1 MKSFHLFETRN
12 IVWIDRSWNESIEE
26 YLLNI
31 LDAFDLNNVDRFH
44 FVQSRKTI
52 HFYSSKIA
60 YKITRS
66 EHKEQAMNRS
76 T

>member
-31 LDAFDLNNVDRFH
+31 LDAFDLNNVD
-44 FVQSRKTI
+44 
-52 HFYSSKIA
+52 
-60 YKITRS
+60 
-66 EHKEQAMNRS
+66 
-76 T
+76 